1 MFNQVELPA
10 EAFVLLLEK
19 LELSKGFLNLEKM
32 TNKPHISKT
41 SLLPSKDLVDL
52 IEDAWNGN
60 LEEVLSFIR

>member
-41 SLLPSKDLVDL
+41 SLLPSKELVDL
-52 IEDAWNGN
+52 IEDA
-60 LEEVLSFIR
+60 